1 MKHVHAYTAIEYT
14 AGHVPAFV
22 NLSQHEDASKGWRLT
37 VRGDSSNTAMALNV
51 AHIDL
56 SREQLAELAK
66 AATQTLIDSMPDC
79 PHAAPHRFC
88 DVCPVSP
95 CPCGLTPKDA

>member
-1 MKHVHAYTAIEYT
+1 MKHVHAYTATEYT

-22 NLSQHEDASKGWRLT
+22 NLSQHEDVSKGWRLT
-37 VRGDSSNTAMALNV
+37 VREQSSTSVQAF
-51 AHIDL
+51 IDL

-66 AATQTLIDSMPDC
+66 AATQALIDSTPDC
-79 PHAAPHRFC
+79 PHAAPFRYC